1 MSATFVCCRA
11 RYAVNQEL
19 IDLAVERGRLLERIS
34 SQRQLLAQQLQP
46 VGAAMGA
53 ADRVV
58 ASARRCG
65 DYLKRHPEL
74 VATSVAVLV
83 ILRPSRVW
91 RWGRRGFFAWRTW
104 RMLRRELSDLGFV
117 DRT

>member
-1 MSATFVCCRA
+1 MK
-11 RYAVNQEL
+11 QEQ

-34 SQRQLLAQQLQP
+34 SQRQLLTQQLQP
-46 VGAAMGA
+46 LGEAMGT

-58 ASARRCG
+58 AGARRCG

-74 VATSVAVLV
+74 VATGVAVLV

-91 RWGRRGFFAWRTW
+91 RWSSRALLAWRTW
-104 RMLRRELSDLGFV
+104 RMLRRELSDLGLV
-117 DRT
+117 DRK

>member
-1 MSATFVCCRA
+1 M
-11 RYAVNQEL
+11 NQEQ

-46 VGAAMGA
+46 LGGAMAT

-58 ASARRCG
+58 VGARECG
-65 DYLKRHPEL
+65 DYLARHPEL

-91 RWGRRGFFAWRTW
+91 RWTRRGFLAWRTW
-104 RMLRRELSDLGFV
+104 RMLRRELSHLGLF
-117 DRT
+117 DRA

>member
-1 MSATFVCCRA
+1 VLR
-11 RYAVNQEL
+11 AVNQKL

-46 VGAAMGA
+46 LGEAMGT

-58 ASARRCG
+58 AGARDCG

-91 RWGRRGFFAWRTW
+91 RWARRGIVAWRTW
-104 RMLRRELSDLGFV
+104 RMLRRELSQLGLV
-117 DRT
+117 DRA